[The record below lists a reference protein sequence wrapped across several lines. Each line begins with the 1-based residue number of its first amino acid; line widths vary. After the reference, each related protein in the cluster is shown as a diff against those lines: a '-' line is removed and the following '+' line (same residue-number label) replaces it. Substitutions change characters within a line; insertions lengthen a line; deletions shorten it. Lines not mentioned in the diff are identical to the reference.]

1 MVYRTTK
8 RHGACKGFSMLW
20 TNLVVQCVQL
30 QLKANVYIAF
40 SNGRS
45 WRWWW
50 KAREARR
57 DVMNC
62 ITGCHGTHFHLF
74 LKALVVL
81 HLVVKKKRE
90 SLREFR
96 TCLLLHAHSW
106 LHAKTQQIVMLAIHH
121 TYKSMEMSIFIS
133 FGDCL
138 GPLRATNE
146 KYDLLF
152 QSFGSVFMPLGV
164 ICLEIMNP
172 KNSF

>member
-1 MVYRTTK
+1 
-8 RHGACKGFSMLW
+8 
-20 TNLVVQCVQL
+20 
-30 QLKANVYIAF
+30 
-40 SNGRS
+40 
-45 WRWWW
+45 
-50 KAREARR
+50 
-57 DVMNC
+57 
-62 ITGCHGTHFHLF
+62 
-74 LKALVVL
+74 
-81 HLVVKKKRE
+81 
-90 SLREFR
+90 
-96 TCLLLHAHSW
+96 
-106 LHAKTQQIVMLAIHH
+106 MLAIHH